1 MSDTQALSDPGQHVF
16 WLASRSLGIVAM
28 LLVSLSVGFGLAL
41 SGRFSNKPGGPA
53 RLKTLHEATA
63 LVALIAIAGHG
74 LLLIGDQY
82 LRPGLAGVTI
92 PFVLGHRTLWT
103 GLGVIAGWLAF
114 ALGLS
119 FYARRWIG
127 VRRWR
132 MIHRWTL
139 AVYVLALV
147 HTIGAGTDAT
157 TAWLVTMLSL
167 TVAPVVV
174 LAARRW
180 QGEDYTRSRGWDAQP
195 SGGPS
200 TDEG

>member
-1 MSDTQALSDPGQHVF
+1 
-16 WLASRSLGIVAM
+16 
-28 LLVSLSVGFGLAL
+28 
-41 SGRFSNKPGGPA
+41 
-53 RLKTLHEATA
+53 
-63 LVALIAIAGHG
+63 
-74 LLLIGDQY
+74 
-82 LRPGLAGVTI
+82 
-92 PFVLGHRTLWT
+92 
-103 GLGVIAGWLAF
+103 
-114 ALGLS
+114 
-119 FYARRWIG
+119 
-127 VRRWR
+127 
-132 MIHRWTL
+132 
-139 AVYVLALV
+139 VLALV